1 MIRLSLDLDWV
12 VVDFDGQH
20 FRKYLAMVKA
30 LAFPRF
36 YGKAKGWRFPIRL
49 WPRFAPIL
57 EHCPET
63 PEMSPELYDRLVAEH
78 DAREFVLRIRNETDV
93 AFETDGFSGV
103 LHPYQKVGASF
114 LANGRRVAL
123 CDDVG
128 LGKTV
133 QAIAAIAYLASHGQL
148 EAAMIVV
155 PGHLKRQW
163 AREMEKF
170 TGGGIVPTV
179 IEGSPKK
186 RASLW
191 AGVELVAVVNY
202 ELLARD
208 ADPLGRPWDLVI
220 LDESQ
225 HIKSARTIAAKLCRR
240 VDTPRRWA
248 LTATAIENSLP
259 ELYSIMEFLA
269 PGSFGMWEEFD
280 RKHIKRNYWGAIESY
295 LNIEGILEIVRPH
308 FLRRRVEDLDL
319 FVPKDNEIVSV
330 PLTDEHRAVYL
341 DIAQGLIECEDEF
354 RAQSVNE
361 AEAMERTLYLRE
373 AADDPRLVARDL
385 EGRSGKIDALRGL
398 LEEAAAAGD
407 RVVIFT
413 EWARMARIIAK
424 DIDAELI
431 TGKMDFQARDNAFRR
446 WEDSDGALVTTDC
459 SRSGLNLQAAN
470 WVINFE
476 PHWNPAVMRQ
486 REGRV
491 WRLTQD
497 RPVRARTLIVKG
509 TIEEH
514 VLEVVRGKME
524 LFEAIMNAIASA
536 ATLGGRRI

>member
-1 MIRLSLDLDWV
+1 MIRMTLDLDWV

-63 PEMSPELYDRLVAEH
+63 PEMSAELYDRLIAEH
-78 DAREFVLRIRNETDV
+78 DAREFVLKIRNETDV
-93 AFETDGFSGV
+93 DFETDGFVGE

-114 LANGRRVAL
+114 LAKGRRVAL

-148 EAAMIVV
+148 EAALIVV

-163 AREMEKF
+163 AREIERF

-179 IEGSPKK
+179 IEGTPKK
-186 RASLW
+186 RAALW
-191 AGVELVAVVNY
+191 ATVELVAVVNY

-208 ADPLGRPWDLVI
+208 AEPLGRPWDLVI

-225 HIKSARTIAAKLCRR
+225 QIKSARTIAAKLCRQ

-248 LTATAIENSLP
+248 LTATAIENALP

-280 RKHIKRNYWGAIESY
+280 RKHIKRNFWGAIEGY
-295 LNIEGILEIVRPH
+295 ENLGAVLEVVRPH

-319 FVPKDNEIVSV
+319 FVPKHNEIVTV
-330 PLTDEHRAVYL
+330 PLTEEHRAVYL
-341 DIAQGLIECEDEF
+341 DIAQGLLECEDEF

-385 EGRSGKIDALRGL
+385 EGRSGKIDALREL
-398 LEEAAAAGD
+398 LEEADGRGD

-413 EWARMARIIAK
+413 EWARMAKIIASE
-424 DIDAELI
+424 IDAELI
-431 TGKMDFQARDNAFRR
+431 TGKMNFQARDNAFRR
-446 WEDSDGALVTTDC
+446 WEDGDGALVTTDC

-470 WVINFE
+470 WVVNFE

-497 RPVRARTLIVKG
+497 RPVHARTLIVER

-524 LFEAIMNAIASA
+524 LFEAIMNAIASV
-536 ATLGGRRI
+536 ATMGGGRT